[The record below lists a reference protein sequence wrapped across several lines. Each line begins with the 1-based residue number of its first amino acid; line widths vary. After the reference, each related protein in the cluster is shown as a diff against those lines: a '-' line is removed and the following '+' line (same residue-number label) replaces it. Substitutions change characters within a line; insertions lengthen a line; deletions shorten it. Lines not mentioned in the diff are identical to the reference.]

1 MRAIWKG
8 TTIAESDDA
17 IKLEGYYYFPQSS
30 VKMEYLRESSYRTFC
45 PWKGTAS
52 FYSVEVNG
60 ETNKDSAWHYP
71 TPSERGAIVKD
82 RIAFWKGIIV
92 LP

>member
-1 MRAIWKG
+1 MRAFWKG

-17 IKLEGYYYFPQSS
+17 IKLEGFYYFPRSS
-30 VKMEYLRESSYRTFC
+30 VKMEYLKESSHRTFC

-52 FYSVEVNG
+52 FYDVDING
-60 ETNKDSAWHYP
+60 DINKDSAWYYP
-71 TPSERGAIVKD
+71 TPSERGAMVKD
-82 RIAFWKGIIV
+82 RIAFWKGIVV

>member
-1 MRAIWKG
+1 MRAVWKG

-17 IKLEGYYYFPQSS
+17 IKLEGFYYFPRSS
-30 VKMEYLRESSYRTFC
+30 VKMEYLKESSDHTFC

-52 FYSVEVNG
+52 FYDADING
-60 ETNKDSAWHYP
+60 DINKDSAWYYP
-71 TPSERGAIVKD
+71 TPSERGPMVKD
-82 RIAFWKGIIV
+82 RIAFWKGIVV